1 MRMYK
6 VIIIAIL
13 SVILILSGCEK
24 DEVVPIAEEK
34 TTNVEQTTSEAQVEQ
49 KEETTTIEVQAE
61 QSKQEQQEST
71 ESTST
76 TNDSSDDSD
85 TVVTTKEEPK
95 EPTKESTAQKS
106 TTESSTN
113 QTITTEK
120 EETVTN
126 KTSITTQKTQTIAEK
141 KITTNEQSSNQ
152 TETEKEK
159 EQTATP
165 PKKEAPKQTVTISI
179 VGDQQKG
186 TILSS
191 TKVEMEEGNTV
202 LDITTKILKQKGI
215 PISVTG
221 GGSGAYVEGIA
232 NLFEFDHGPLSGWT
246 VKRNGAK
253 LDRSS
258 GAVQVKSGDSIQWIY
273 TSDYEED
280 GK

>member
-1 MRMYK
+1 MYK
-6 VIIIAIL
+6 VMIIAIL

-24 DEVVPIAEEK
+24 DEVVPIAKEK
-34 TTNVEQTTSEAQVEQ
+34 TTNIEQTTSDAQDEQ
-49 KEETTTIEVQAE
+49 KEETASIEEQAE
-61 QSKQEQQEST
+61 QSKQEQQDAV

-85 TVVTTKEEPK
+85 TVGTTKEVAK
-95 EPTKESTAQKS
+95 EPTKEPTAQKS
-106 TTESSTN
+106 ATESSTN
-113 QTITTEK
+113 HTNTTEK

-126 KTSITTQKTQTIAEK
+126 KTSTTTQKTQATPEK
-141 KITTNEQSSNQ
+141 KTTTNDRIAKQ
-152 TETEKEK
+152 TETETEK

-165 PKKEAPKQTVTISI
+165 PPKIETPKQTVTISI

-191 TKVEMEEGNTV
+191 TKVEMVEGNTV

-221 GGSGAYVEGIA
+221 SGSGAYVEGIA

-246 VKRNGAK
+246 IKRNGVK

-273 TSDYEED
+273 TSDYEAD